1 MEKHIQTAIDDYVTK
16 LKEDIKNKALA
27 LQFDDTIK
35 VAELIQYTFDYQR
48 LTLQKNDFL
57 KRKRV
62 QNSIP
67 EDNRCI
73 ACRANGEQCTRR
85 KKKDDPDFCGTHTK
99 GTPHGVIKI
108 NAEANITKKIEVCAE
123 EINGIVYYI
132 DSNKNVYKTED
143 ILMEKENP
151 QIIAQWEKRGNI
163 YTIPEFGLV

>member
-73 ACRANGEQCTRR
+73 ACRANG
-85 KKKDDPDFCGTHTK
+85 CG
-99 GTPHGVIKI
+99 GADWWLRQDGACP
-108 NAEANITKKIEVCAE
+108 
-123 EINGIVYYI
+123 INGCRVCRTAGCAAYYRI
-132 DSNKNVYKTED
+132 HVD
-143 ILMEKENP
+143 
-151 QIIAQWEKRGNI
+151 
-163 YTIPEFGLV
+163 GLVP